1 MKCPAQMMRL
11 LVAVWLLPAMLAGC
25 AWFSG
30 GEPVQVVS
38 PLPSLSNPVS
48 GAVVW
53 RRDTGDG
60 SELDRLTAASWGGRI
75 FAADEDGIVS
85 AYEATTGGAL
95 WSADTDTRITG
106 GVGAGDGLA
115 LVGTAEGQVI
125 ALDSGSGNER
135 WRSDLPSE
143 ILAAPA
149 VGNGVVVART
159 NDGKVMGLSA
169 ADGSWLWTFQRDVP
183 VLSLRGS
190 ATPVIV
196 GNQVICGMDGGRLVS
211 LEIGT
216 GRSTWEVLVAYPTGR
231 SDLSRVVDIDGAPLV
246 LGDSVYVTTF
256 QGHMA
261 AVGLE
266 NGEIR
271 WSIPFSSYNGV
282 GAGANALFGTD
293 DRGYLWA
300 IEPSTGETLWTQR
313 ALSGRRLSP
322 PTGLQ
327 GWVAVGDLEGYVHWV
342 DAASGEIMGRT
353 RAVDSAVRA
362 RMPLSANN
370 ILVMG
375 TEGEVASIQA
385 PSF

>member
-1 MKCPAQMMRL
+1 MNRLGRVMRG
-11 LVAVWLLPAMLAGC
+11 LVALWFLPALLAGC
-25 AWFSG
+25 NWFSG
-30 GEPVQVVS
+30 GKPVQPVS
-38 PLPSLSNPVS
+38 PLPILSNPVNGS
-48 GAVVW
+48 VVW

-60 SELDRLTAASWGGRI
+60 NELERLTAVSWGGRI

-85 AYEATTGGAL
+85 AYEATSGGAL
-95 WSADTDTRITG
+95 WSADTDTQITG
-106 GVGAGDGLA
+106 GVGAGDSLV

-135 WRSDLPSE
+135 WRHELSSE

-169 ADGSWLWTFQRDVP
+169 ADGSWLWTFQREVP

-190 ATPVIV
+190 ATPVV
-196 GNQVICGMDGGRLVS
+196 AGDHVICGMDGGRLVS
-211 LEIGT
+211 LEMGT
-216 GRSTWEVLVAYPTGR
+216 GRSSWEVLVAYPTGR

-246 LGDSVYVTTF
+246 LGNSVYVTTF

-261 AVGLE
+261 AVDL
-266 NGEIR
+266 NSGEIQ

-282 GAGANALFGTD
+282 GAGANALFATD
-293 DRGYLWA
+293 DKGYLWA
-300 IEPSTGETLWTQR
+300 VEPSTGETLWTQR

-327 GWVAVGDLEGYVHWV
+327 SWVAVGDLEGYVHWV
-342 DAASGEIMGRT
+342 DAATGDIVGRT
-353 RAVDSAVRA
+353 QAVDSAVRA
-362 RMPLSANN
+362 RMPVDADNL
-370 ILVMG
+370 LVMG
-375 TEGEVASIQA
+375 TEGEVASIRA
-385 PSF
+385 PSP